1 MGKRELEGI
10 AGPLYALPYGDFVAA
25 RTAAAKDV
33 GTVDLTAAEQRALA
47 ADVRALPK
55 PSVAAWA
62 VNMLAAH
69 SPEILRELAGLGTS
83 MQAAQD
89 ALDAADLRRLAQE
102 RRQLLVGAVK
112 PAQALAAEQGRAISA
127 AVATEVEQTLRAAT
141 ADPGAAVAVQSG
153 WLLRTL
159 SADGVD
165 VVDLAGAVAILG
177 SHTAA
182 VTTGAARGP
191 ADGGATGDRGTEA
204 ASGTEPAS
212 RAERSSTGGGKAPEH
227 PRLRAVGKVHV
238 APTPS
243 AVDRTRAG
251 LKAAEEAAAEADG
264 EARRAAAELAEA
276 TAETTRLADEARDLR
291 RRLDAAEAGLK
302 GARKRSE
309 LAAAL
314 AQQTSRAADRER
326 RKEVLARERVLR
338 LGNTPEE

>member
-1 MGKRELEGI
+1 MGTRELEGI
-10 AGPLYALPYGDFVAA
+10 AGPLYALPYGEFVAA

-33 GTVDLTAAEQRALA
+33 STVGLTAAEHRSLA

-69 SPEILRELAGLGTS
+69 HPEILRELAGLGTS

-102 RRQLLVGAVK
+102 RRQLLAGAVK
-112 PAQALAAEQGRAISA
+112 TAQALAAEQGRGISA

-141 ADPGAAVAVQSG
+141 ADPGAAAAVQSG
-153 WLLRTL
+153 WLLRAL

-165 VVDLAGAVAILG
+165 VVDLAGAVAVPG
-177 SHTAA
+177 SHAPTATRA
-182 VTTGAARGP
+182 GTARGT
-191 ADGGATGDRGTEA
+191 ATDRGTEPTA
-204 ASGTEPAS
+204 GARGTEPAS
-212 RAERSSTGGGKAPEH
+212 RTSRGSTSGGKPPEQ
-227 PRLRAVGKVHV
+227 PRLRAVGK
-238 APTPS
+238 ARMAATPS
-243 AVDRTRAG
+243 AVERARAG
-251 LKAAEEAAAEADG
+251 LEAAEEAAAEADG

-276 TAETTRLADEARDLR
+276 TAETTQLADEARDLR
-291 RRLDAAEAGLK
+291 RRLDATETGLK
-302 GARKRSE
+302 GARRRAE

-314 AQQTSRAADRER
+314 AQQTARAADRER